1 MSNITYQTVLGIIN
15 NINSFAEL
23 YDGKIKQ
30 LWNNLNNSKRKLEE
44 QYNQFMKKA
53 SADLNSNT
61 AAIKKKAVTLKE
73 NADRIYQEVLTL
85 DATLASSDKYY
96 VKTRKNKLE
105 ELLRKTETSI
115 TNEADIF
122 AALEKAKEKYKQ
134 IASKYTKESLP
145 ALVDGVVYLFSKQRK
160 QDYEDLI
167 VLKNT
172 LEKLMGEIKKL
183 IPEIVG
189 DSSQAHTGTYNE
201 RVTAIKSKYQ
211 SELSLI
217 NSRYESSVE
226 SLADEI
232 CRQLDEI
239 LPDNLLLSLK
249 KANERYPVAF
259 TDIISNCNKWD
270 GTVVLGHIDYP
281 LELFVSSNILFS
293 LIKDKCAAI
302 LVQKKLLRFPLVC
315 SLKDDLN
322 LLVKHTQDGNLKN
335 QFISSI
341 AQSLIA
347 SVPVTCLTFSVIDSE
362 SQGKN
367 MAAFA
372 DFHKKLPALFNGGT
386 ITSHEEIE
394 ETLEKLTVYIRESSP
409 VKFNEISNNT
419 PNTANNTKPIAVID
433 DPIRKLYGLTGL
445 ADVKKDAAAMINL
458 IETQRKRTAQGLAT
472 AEMSYHIVFD
482 GNPGTGKTT
491 VARIIAQVYKNLGIV
506 SKGHLVE
513 TDRSG
518 LVAGYV
524 GQTALKVQ
532 EVVEKALGGVLFIDE
547 AYTLSGKSGSDYGQE
562 AIDTLLKLMEDHR
575 DDLVVI
581 VAGYPKLMD
590 EFLASNPGLRSRF
603 NKRFRFAD
611 YTGEELQ
618 KIFGSICRNNGYNLS
633 PEAKYVSEVYFEQLV
648 EGVKSSGREAY
659 FGNARETRNFFE
671 KTVANQA
678 NRMAML
684 ANPSKSTLER
694 IELIDLPVSIP
705 EELLENIPKTE
716 QSSLDSSDISE
727 NIIVDFPAA
736 VGNPIDSPNIKVLI
750 IYDTPDSL
758 GDKNVALIN
767 NIIENGSS
775 RGVYTIIGHNTSS
788 NGQPENILPP
798 YHEKGC
804 FIVQQA
810 DDMFLYYG
818 LHVIYN
824 ESLTGKDL
832 SRYINKYLL
841 LFDSIRGNAAMLNPA
856 VRELISNDNP
866 GRVQEIVYSA
876 RKTLDKYDNDF
887 GKVPSTNMRFP
898 SVVPMGRLSY
908 PLDLIT
914 GSDILTRLRTE
925 LAPPN
930 ADTFNLSA
938 NFNLG
943 VKNNLLV
950 NCPEAVHQ
958 QIEKFIHGLMW
969 NFLSFIPVSK
979 VNFCIFDAE
988 RRGNSITPFLDFRQK
1003 LPEIFDGQIYTSQ
1016 DAMTSRLQKLNSY
1029 MDDFIQEKLGNRYE
1043 NIIEYNINTPT
1054 RTEAIT
1060 LLTIFD
1066 FPRNF
1071 DSRSLELLLNILSNG
1086 GKCGLHTIICHNP
1099 NIAFSKYESI
1109 DEHLGE
1115 IKKHCSMVE
1124 YIDKNYVLQPY
1135 ELPIDIAPELSRDGI
1150 ASFTDEYIKSSTAL
1164 KQKGLSFE
1172 DAVRPPF
1179 FEASTAKKLSIP
1191 VGIGDG
1197 ENIVELV
1204 LGEGS
1209 SHHGLIAGATGSGK
1223 STLMHTF
1230 IMSGM
1235 LCHSPDELHLYLMD
1249 FKGGTEFKIYESVK
1263 LPHIQLLALDAMQE
1277 FGESILENLVNEI
1290 GRRSE
1295 LFKNAGHAKLADY
1308 IKGTGKPLPRI
1319 LVIMDEFQILFNDS
1333 SNRKVAMNCAELT
1346 KRIVTEGRSY
1356 GIHLLMA
1363 TQTTKVISELTLSHG
1378 VIEQMRV
1385 RIGLKCGADDARYLF
1400 GDRNESKALEMM
1412 KGPIGTAV
1420 MNLEYME
1427 SNNIGFRAA
1436 YCSPEA
1442 QVRYLKLISEKYAD
1456 IPSTVQVFEGNRTV
1470 LFVDYLIQNTI
1481 GFSSEAVI
1489 KMHMGTL
1496 IKVAPPFIMQFDRR
1510 RRHNLLICG
1519 TNEKMA
1525 ENLANL
1531 CMFSALLNTNT
1542 EVWCIDGES
1551 LIGESGSAELYDIF
1565 TGFTPRFKAART
1577 RSEIIGFIND
1587 LYALY
1592 LKRKKDNELKQT
1604 LFVIKNIQFLDIIK
1618 KMFKGETIDENE
1630 FKDASYGETTSG
1642 QFDFGASEDYSSS
1655 SMTATEKLLQLID
1668 DGTNYG
1674 IFFIVSSLEFQSV
1687 KESMYYGENV
1697 LTKFPERVIFALSG
1711 NDADNLIDGVSVSSL
1726 RDNTVYYTDGVKN
1739 TFQLKPYIMPD
1750 ASGLKKLI
1758 ESMPPAPQ
1766 VMTPDE

>member
-1 MSNITYQTVLGIIN
+1 MSNITYQKVLGIIE
-15 NINSFAEL
+15 NINSFAEQN
-23 YDGKIKQ
+23 DHKIKQ
-30 LWNNLNNSKRKLEE
+30 LWNNFNNSKNRLDE
-44 QYNQFMKKA
+44 QYKQFMTKA
-53 SADLNSNT
+53 SVDFNNNT
-61 AAIKKKAVTLKE
+61 ASIKKKALVLKE

-85 DATLASSDKYY
+85 DASLANADKYY
-96 VKTRKNKLE
+96 VKTRTKKIE
-105 ELLRKTETSI
+105 ELARKTETSI
-115 TNEADIF
+115 TDEADIF
-122 AALEKAKEKYKQ
+122 AALEKVKEQYKK
-134 IASKYTKESLP
+134 IAVKYTKETLP

-172 LEKLMGEIKKL
+172 LEKLMGEIKKT
-183 IPEIVG
+183 IPELIS
-189 DSSQAHTGTYNE
+189 DSSQGHTSAYNE
-201 RVTAIKSKYQ
+201 RITAIKSKYQ
-211 SELSLI
+211 SELSSI
-217 NSRYESSVE
+217 NARYESNIE
-226 SLADEI
+226 NLADDI

-239 LPDNLLLSLK
+239 LPDSLLLSLK
-249 KANERYPVAF
+249 EANEHYHVAF
-259 TDIISNCNKWD
+259 TDIISNGNNWD
-270 GTVVLGHIDYP
+270 GTIVLGHVDYP

-293 LIKDKCAAI
+293 LISDKCKPI

-315 SLKDDLN
+315 SLKNDLN
-322 LLVKHTQDGNLKN
+322 LLVKHKQDGNLKN
-335 QFISSI
+335 QLISSI
-341 AQSLIA
+341 MQSFIA
-347 SVPVTCLTFSVIDSE
+347 TVPVAHLTFDVIDTG

-367 MAAFA
+367 MVAFE
-372 DFHKKLPALFNGGT
+372 DFNKKLPDLFNGGI
-386 ITSHEEIE
+386 ITSKEEIE
-394 ETLEKLTVYIRESSP
+394 EKLEKLNVYIKDGLS
-409 VKFNEISNNT
+409 VKFNEVSHNT
-419 PNTANNTKPIAVID
+419 HNAIANSKPVAIID
-433 DPIRKLYGLTGL
+433 DPIRKLNNLTGL
-445 ADVKKDAAAMINL
+445 AEVKKDAAAMINL
-458 IETQRKRTAQGLAT
+458 IETQKRRTEQGLAT

-491 VARIIAQVYKNLGIV
+491 VARIIAQIYKNLGIV

-575 DDLVVI
+575 DNLVVI

-603 NKRFRFAD
+603 NKRFHFAD
-611 YTGEELQ
+611 YTADELQ
-618 KIFGSICRNNGYNLS
+618 KIFTSICHDNGYNLS
-633 PEAKYVSEVYFEQLV
+633 PKAKYVSEVYFEQLV
-648 EGVKSSGREAY
+648 EDVKNSSLAAY
-659 FGNARETRNFFE
+659 FGNAREIRNFFE

-678 NRMAML
+678 NRMAL
-684 ANPSKSTLER
+684 LVNPSKSMLQK
-694 IELIDLPVSIP
+694 IEHIDLPVNVP
-705 EELLENIPKTE
+705 DELLEDIPKTE
-716 QSSLDSSDISE
+716 QFTVGTSEVAE
-727 NIIVDFPAA
+727 NIVVDFPVVFDAS
-736 VGNPIDSPNIKVLI
+736 VESPDIKVLI
-750 IYDTPDSL
+750 VFDTPESL
-758 GDKNVALIN
+758 GDKNIALIN

-775 RGVYTIIGHNTSS
+775 CGVYTVIVHNTSTT
-788 NGQPENILPP
+788 GQPDNSLPP
-798 YHEKGC
+798 YHEKRC
-804 FIVQQA
+804 IVFQQA
-810 DDMFLYYG
+810 VDMFLYYG

-824 ESLTGKDL
+824 ETLMGKDL

-841 LFDSIRGNAAMLNPA
+841 LFDSFRGNTAMLNPA
-856 VRELISNDNP
+856 VRGLINNDNP
-866 GRVQEIVYSA
+866 ENIQKIVYSA
-876 RKTLDKYDNDF
+876 RASLDKYDNGF
-887 GKVPSTNMRFP
+887 GKVSSADLRFP
-898 SVVPMGRLSY
+898 SVVPMGSLSY
-908 PLDLIT
+908 PLDLVAA
-914 GSDILTRLRTE
+914 SDTLARLKNE
-925 LAPPN
+925 LSPPN
-930 ADTFNLSA
+930 ANVFNLMA
-938 NFNLG
+938 NFKLDA
-943 VKNNLLV
+943 KNNLLV
-950 NCPEAVHQ
+950 TSPEAIHQ
-958 QIEKFIHGLMW
+958 QIEKFVHGLMW

-1003 LPEIFDGQIYTSQ
+1003 LPEIFDSQIYTSQ
-1016 DAMTSRLQKLNSY
+1016 DAMISRLQKMNKY

-1043 NIIEYNINTPT
+1043 NIVEYNINTPT

-1071 DSRSLELLLNILSNG
+1071 DSRSMELLLNILNNG
-1086 GKCGLHTIICHNP
+1086 GKCGIYTVICHNP

-1109 DEHLGE
+1109 DEHLVE
-1115 IKKHCSMVE
+1115 IKRHCSMVE
-1124 YIDKNYVLQPY
+1124 YIDKKYVLQPY
-1135 ELPIDIAPELSRDGI
+1135 ELPIDIAPELSRDDTANFI
-1150 ASFTDEYIKSSTAL
+1150 NEYIATNIVL
-1164 KQKGLSFE
+1164 KQKGISFE

-1179 FEASTAKKLSIP
+1179 FTGSTAKRLSIP

-1197 ENIVELV
+1197 ENVEHLV

-1223 STLMHTF
+1223 STLMHTI

-1277 FGESILENLVNEI
+1277 FGESILENLVTEI

-1295 LFKNAGHAKLADY
+1295 LFKNTGHSKLADY
-1308 IKGTGKPLPRI
+1308 VKGTGKKLPRI

-1363 TQTTKVISELTLSHG
+1363 TQTTKVLSELTLSYG
-1378 VIEQMRV
+1378 VIEQMRI

-1442 QVRYLKLISEKYAD
+1442 QAQYLNAISEKFTDNPAT
-1456 IPSTVQVFEGNRTV
+1456 IQVFEGNRIV
-1470 LFVDYLIQNTI
+1470 LFKDYLLQNKI
-1481 GFSSEAVI
+1481 VI
-1489 KMHMGTL
+1489 SDDPTVKIHLGAL
-1496 IKVAPPFIMQFDRR
+1496 IKVAPPFVMQFDRR

-1519 TNEKMA
+1519 ANERMA
-1525 ENLANL
+1525 ENLTNL
-1531 CMFSALLNTNT
+1531 CMFSALLNRDTD
-1542 EVWCIDGES
+1542 VYCIDGES
-1551 LIGESGSAELYDIF
+1551 LIGERGSVEMYDCF
-1565 TGFTPRFKAART
+1565 AGFTSRFKTAKR
-1577 RSEIIGFIND
+1577 RSEIIGFINE
-1587 LYALY
+1587 LYSLY
-1592 LKRKKDNELKQT
+1592 LKRKKDNKLKQT
-1604 LFVIKNIQFLDIIK
+1604 LIVIKNLQVLDLIK

-1630 FKDASYGETTSG
+1630 FLDTSSGESVDESALE
-1642 QFDFGASEDYSSS
+1642 QFNFGASETYSSS
-1655 SMTATEKLLQLID
+1655 SMSATEKLLQLID
-1668 DGTNYG
+1668 AGTNYG
-1674 IFFIVSSLEFQSV
+1674 IFFIASSLEFQSV
-1687 KESMYYGENV
+1687 KENMYYGENV
-1697 LTKFPERVIFALSG
+1697 LSKFPERIIFSL
-1711 NDADNLIDGVSVSSL
+1711 NNNEADNLIDGVSVSNL

-1739 TFQLKPYIMPD
+1739 TFQLKPYVMPD
-1750 ASGLKKLI
+1750 VIELKKFI
-1758 ESMPPAPQ
+1758 ESLSAEGN
-1766 VMTPDE
+1766 VG